1 MFIDPI
7 IVDWAILLGASF
19 AAFMVGKTLSDIR
32 KDDVIENTILFLVEN
47 KLVKWKHDE
56 NGEIELLPIDDK

>member
-19 AAFMVGKTLSDIR
+19 CAFMVGYTYNNISRDSI
-32 KDDVIENTILFLVEN
+32 IENTILFLVEN
-47 KLVKWKHDE
+47 KLVKWKRDQ